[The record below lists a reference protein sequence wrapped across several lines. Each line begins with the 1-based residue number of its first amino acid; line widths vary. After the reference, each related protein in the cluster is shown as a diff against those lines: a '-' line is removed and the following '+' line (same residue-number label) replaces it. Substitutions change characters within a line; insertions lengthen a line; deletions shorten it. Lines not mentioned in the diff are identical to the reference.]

1 MSVGNY
7 VTRIIEDPTSIAQD
21 HWDGLLASCTPSGA
35 INPFVR
41 HAYIAA
47 MHTSDSA
54 VLDTGWQPYFV
65 SLWSAD
71 EQTLVG
77 VCPMYVKSHSYGEY
91 VFDFAWARAYQE
103 HGLEYYPK
111 AVIAPPF
118 TPVPGPRLIAATA
131 QAKAALIEATVDTC
145 RHIGVSSLHAL
156 FIDEADQ
163 AACQAQ
169 GLLMRQTVQ
178 FHWHNTEPGY
188 TDFDAFL
195 ATMAQDKRKKIR
207 QERRKVSQ
215 AGVWFEAR
223 RGHDITEADWALFY
237 RCYQQTYI
245 EHGNAPYL
253 TPEFFEAMR
262 QHMARNWVIFVAY
275 APSGDAFACSLIGLE
290 LDATGQ
296 ATAAFGRYWGAL
308 ARVDCLHF
316 EACYY
321 QPLAWCIA
329 NGVSRFEGGAQGE
342 HKMARA
348 LMPQTTYSA
357 HWLAHPSFADAVDRF
372 LERET
377 QGMQAYVQNLQAHSP
392 FKNNETSQP
401 ASPPQTRA

>member
-7 VTRIIEDPTSIAQD
+7 VTRIIEDPASIAPDQ
-21 HWDGLLASCTPSGA
+21 WDGLLLACAANASL
-35 INPFVR
+35 NPFVR
-41 HAYIAA
+41 HAYVAA
-47 MHTSDSA
+47 MHSSASA
-54 VLDTGWQPYFV
+54 VAETGWQPYFV
-65 SLWSAD
+65 SLWHAD
-71 EQTLVG
+71 EHNLVG

-103 HGLEYYPK
+103 HGLNYYPK

-131 QAKAALIEATVDTC
+131 ADQAALLAATVQTC
-145 RHIGVSSLHAL
+145 SDIGVSSLHAL
-156 FIDEADQ
+156 FISESDR

-178 FHWHNTEPGY
+178 FHWHNTQPGY
-188 TDFDAFL
+188 DSFDAFL
-195 ATMAQDKRKKIR
+195 ATLAQDKRKKIR
-207 QERRKVSQ
+207 QERRKVAD
-215 AGVWFEAR
+215 AGVRFETR
-223 RGHDITEADWALFY
+223 RGTDITVGDWQLFY
-237 RCYQQTYI
+237 RCYQQTYL

-253 TPEFFEAMR
+253 TPAFFEAMR
-262 QHMARNWVIFVAY
+262 EHMPHNWLMCVAY
-275 APSGDAFACSLIGLE
+275 APSGEAFACSLIGLE
-290 LDATGQ
+290 LDSSGQ
-296 ATAAFGRYWGAL
+296 AVAAFGRYWGAL

-321 QPLAWCIA
+321 QPLAWCID
-329 NGVSRFEGGAQGE
+329 NGVARFEGGAQGE

-357 HWLAHPSFADAVDRF
+357 HWLAHPSFADAVDRY

-377 QGMQAYVQNLQAHSP
+377 QGMQAYVQDLQAHSP
-392 FKNNETSQP
+392 FK
-401 ASPPQTRA
+401 ARAD